1 MNENIISN
9 YKKEDIVENLI
20 SRIEKLEQNVNSY
33 SSYVNDLDK
42 TLNELSMVTE
52 LNIKE
57 NRRSIKL
64 FIFSSILLLTIL
76 SIQISSIFLSLNQ

>member
-42 TLNELSMVTE
+42 TLNELSMVAE